1 MSEALVWL
9 YVVNA
14 TLLLVHE
21 IDAGYWREWR
31 LVPFLERGRV
41 TAGDDRSGHQEFLVL
56 HLPMVAL
63 VLLGLTEVARGTR
76 IGLGASAALAT
87 VGITAYCLHVWW
99 ERRGRREFSWPASQV
114 VLGAALL
121 VSVAQLAL
129 AVAALGM

>member
-41 TAGDDRSGHQEFLVL
+41 AAGDDRSGHQEFLVL
-56 HLPMVAL
+56 HVPLVAL
-63 VLLGLTEVARGTR
+63 VLLGLTEVARGTSV
-76 IGLGASAALAT
+76 GLGASAALAAT
-87 VGITAYCLHVWW
+87 GITAYCLHVWW
-99 ERRGRREFSWPASQV
+99 ERQGRREFSWPMSQA

-121 VSVAQLAL
+121 VSVAQLSL
-129 AVAALGM
+129 TVAMLGI